1 MGLATVY
8 GIVKQNNGVISVY
21 SERGHGTTFKIYL
34 PRTMEEQKIQEEL
47 GAIPIPAGEG
57 TILLVEDDPMVL
69 DITRGMLKSLGYGVI
84 TAKTPLEALAIF
96 KKQDRTIDLVI
107 TDVIMPSMS
116 GKELT
121 DTFITLSPDVKV
133 LFMSGY
139 TADAIAHHG
148 VLERG
153 VHFLQ
158 KPFSIRDLARTVKE
172 VMET

>member
-1 MGLATVY
+1 
-8 GIVKQNNGVISVY
+8 
-21 SERGHGTTFKIYL
+21 
-34 PRTMEEQKIQEEL
+34 
-47 GAIPIPAGEG
+47 
-57 TILLVEDDPMVL
+57 MVL

-84 TAKTPLEALAIF
+84 TVKTPLEALAIF